1 LLVKALGKDKMCQ
14 CLCACSQDLAA
25 TSPWKRADN
34 VPHPANRRNRASL
47 WRMSSSQSKA
57 PPYSNTPNFP
67 YNPVQRDRSIKLSP
81 KNQSAPETCA
91 TVDNEDMSGPN
102 AAERNKYMCPFCQK
116 RFSINSK
123 LQSHI
128 RVHTGERPFDCWFCD
143 KAFGLKKTL
152 DEHIKTHT
160 GKKPFKCSTCKHQFA
175 QHSTLVSHKRT
186 HTGEKPYSC
195 SLCKIAFAQK
205 GTLNSHM
212 KTHTGEKPFSPSVDP
227 SPAGGAVGAGAM

>member
-1 LLVKALGKDKMCQ
+1 MSKGHKFRSWEKE
-14 CLCACSQDLAA
+14 
-25 TSPWKRADN
+25 
-34 VPHPANRRNRASL
+34 HPAAE
-47 WRMSSSQSKA
+47 SS
-57 PPYSNTPNFP
+57 PGE
-67 YNPVQRDRSIKLSP
+67 DIRSDSELVTERHTDIKLSP